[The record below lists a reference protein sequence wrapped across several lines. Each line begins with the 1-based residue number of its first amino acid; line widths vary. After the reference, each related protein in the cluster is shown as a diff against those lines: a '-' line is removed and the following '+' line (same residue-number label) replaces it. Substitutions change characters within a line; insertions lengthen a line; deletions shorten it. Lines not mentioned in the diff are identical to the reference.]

1 MANASRPS
9 QHLSLLLRGDWN
21 PLVSEDGSATLSKT
35 QLLQPLSAA
44 QTTKKT
50 AVPKLAATK
59 NALKKQ

>member
-1 MANASRPS
+1 M
-9 QHLSLLLRGDWN
+9 
-21 PLVSEDGSATLSKT
+21 SEDGSATLSKT